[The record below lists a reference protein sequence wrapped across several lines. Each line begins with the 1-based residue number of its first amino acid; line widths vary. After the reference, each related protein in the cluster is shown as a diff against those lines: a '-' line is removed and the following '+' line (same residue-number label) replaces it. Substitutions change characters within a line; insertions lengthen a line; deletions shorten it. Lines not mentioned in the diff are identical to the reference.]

1 MSGRDSGS
9 FEVFGQ
15 AEGLGFAWRPQ
26 KWFYPQPKPASITYE
41 PDPEDPPS
49 RYEPG
54 DKIELDLSFPRA
66 AHVSGTIADG
76 GGKPLAGVQLDMRVC
91 ESLTKRD
98 NDGRGWTLDSL
109 NAREI
114 APASMKLRT
123 TDADGRFDFAGLP
136 VNCVFEFDVWA
147 KGYPGR
153 RIYAATTDGPQPDRY
168 GRPVLTGEIKL
179 SLATPLDVPI
189 KLVAADTGLPAAK
202 ARVGASLGLV
212 GDSRTTN
219 DLGRATLRLP
229 PGRYQMEYLPARGT
243 LYLVTN
249 DELVVGPSAPAEP
262 IVLKLKPAA
271 VVEVTVVDAETGV
284 GLADV
289 DLWRQTANGGHRG
302 ELVCSRSYE
311 VATRICWIDSPR
323 TDARGILRTLMEPG
337 KHRLTVGVESYPLG
351 YSAVESGGQEVEAVA
366 GETVRVK
373 FTMKKREEPK
383 P

>member
-76 GGKPLAGVQLDMRVC
+76 RGKPLAGVQLDMRVC

-289 DLWRQTANGGHRG
+289 DLWRQTANGGHSG

>member
-1 MSGRDSGS
+1 VSGRDSGS

-76 GGKPLAGVQLDMRVC
+76 RGKPLAGVQLDMRVC